1 MSALMTTNKEG
12 GFRLLKPLAGILAGG
27 LLLGFAGCSTTHQ
40 VTKGVEESGFLGDY
54 SQLQKG
60 VKDRAAYYYIK
71 PGVDWSKYNKVMI
84 RSVELWRSD
93 DPDSP
98 LGKLSPENQQ
108 MLVNFFHTAIYD
120 QLSIRY
126 TIVDAPGPDVLV
138 IHAAITEARK
148 SKPVINLISSVYPAA
163 LVLSYGKQLIWGT
176 GSGVGVVTVEG
187 EILDGQTNERLAAA
201 VDRRAGTKAWRT
213 KFSGRFKDAKLDF
226 DWWAK
231 RLALRLDQEKAGSL
245 EKSDL

>member
-1 MSALMTTNKEG
+1 MNAIMTANKKSG
-12 GFRLLKPLAGILAGG
+12 IRLLRPLGGILAGG

-40 VTKGVEESGFLGDY
+40 VTQGVEESGFLGDY

-60 VKDRAAYYYIK
+60 VKDHADYYYMK

-84 RSVELWRSD
+84 KSIELWKSD
-93 DPDSP
+93 DADSP
-98 LGKLSPENQQ
+98 LGKLSPESQQ

-120 QLSIRY
+120 ELSIRY
-126 TIVDAPGPDVLV
+126 TIVDQPGPDVLV
-138 IHAAITEARK
+138 IHAAITEAKK

-176 GSGVGVVTVEG
+176 GTGVGVVTVEG

-213 KFSGRFKDAKLDF
+213 KLSGRFEDAKQDF
-226 DWWAK
+226 DYWAK